1 MNDESL
7 NLGFN
12 DLVSNSS
19 VSNRNARNRRFVAIA
34 HNRHGRI
41 VRGPAPVSRDLAG
54 NRDRFPNP
62 NRVLNGGRGFARGD
76 VRPIVGFTILCFK
89 CGGGVLRRSL
99 GRRTFL
105 VARLVVARR
114 RRRRLALQS
123 STGCIFAR
131 CRSRGVIRSAI
142 DYGLSASAFCLS
154 VDRNVVIDCSPP
166 QCRSGRNDLLR
177 GLCTCRRLLL
187 RGNRTCCFLGFNSL
201 RLLVRSGIGK
211 RNRRRA

>member
-76 VRPIVGFTILCFK
+76 VRLIVGFTILCFK

-123 STGCIFAR
+123 SAGCIFAR
-131 CRSRGVIRSAI
+131 CRNDGAI
-142 DYGLSASAFCLS
+142 NYGPVFG
-154 VDRNVVIDCSPP
+154 RNVIIE
-166 QCRSGRNDLLR
+166 RSNLLHR
-177 GLCTCRRLLL
+177 LRTCRRLIL
-187 RGNRTCCFLGFNSL
+187 RVNRTCCFLGFNGL
-201 RLLVRSGIGK
+201 RLPIRSGIGK
-211 RNRRRA
+211 GNRWRTQSQ